1 MSLLWKSSLIAVT
14 NTNTNTNTKS
24 SYQSS
29 RILAL
34 LLLLAPGLTFAQFK
48 PWYHQYNFTYGA
60 KARAMGN
67 AFVAVADDLTASF
80 WNPAGLAGL
89 REPEFYLAYKSTG
102 QDHDYELQDRRL
114 PSDTRLYNYNFDGR
128 LNQIDFFAISA
139 PFRAWRR
146 PCTLAVG
153 YYRYVA
159 YGFKG
164 TAKEMITSLIGL
176 WPPRRTTTEFAGSEG
191 FDVLAFSLGVKA
203 ARFLSLGVT
212 LQQFFGTGRRSF
224 HTQEP
229 DEEYF
234 SSVTENLRGRSFVV
248 GALVTPSPWL
258 RLGLAWRSALRNRL
272 ESTVA
277 TWQEDGTG
285 EKFAEASASCQAW
298 VTFPEQYAAGVQLQP
313 RPWLDLSAEYSAS
326 EWQRGSIENYF
337 DAPRLPYPQLADWA
351 SAQNQ
356 VRNLRLGAEARLE
369 LGRRILRLRGGWS
382 RERQLYRDGVDA
394 AVILNGYSLGAGWEF
409 SPWLLL
415 EAAYQRQRADFRENG
430 YFNLRVEVP
439 THFRG
444 DVIFLALTYRFG
456 HVFRPNR

>member
-1 MSLLWKSSLIAVT
+1 MIRRRSLSAVT
-14 NTNTNTNTKS
+14 TTTTITKS
-24 SYQSS
+24 SFRSS
-29 RILAL
+29 FLLL
-34 LLLLAPGLTFAQFK
+34 LLLLAPAPAIAQFK
-48 PWYHQYNFTYGA
+48 PWYNQYNFAYGA

-67 AFVAVADDLTASF
+67 AFVAVADDLTAAF

-114 PSDTRLYNYNFDGR
+114 PGDTRLYNYNFDDR
-128 LNQIDFFAISA
+128 LNQIDFFAISV

-153 YYRYVA
+153 YYRYIP
-159 YGFKG
+159 YGYKG
-164 TAKEMITSLIGL
+164 TAKEVITSLVGL
-176 WPPRRTTTEFAGSEG
+176 WPAKRTTTEFTGSEG

-203 ARFLSLGVT
+203 SGFLSLGVT
-212 LQQFFGTGRRSF
+212 LQQFFGTGSRNV

-234 SSVTENLRGRSFVV
+234 SNVVENLRGRSFVI
-248 GALVTPSPWL
+248 GALVTPAPWL

-272 ESTVA
+272 ESTVS

-285 EKFAEASASCQAW
+285 QKFAEASASCQAR
-298 VTFPEQYAAGVQLQP
+298 VTIPEQYAAGLLLRP
-313 RPWLDLSAEYSAS
+313 LPWLDLSGEYSAS

-337 DAPRLPYPQLADWA
+337 DAPRLPFPQLADWA

-356 VRNLRLGAEARLE
+356 VCNLRFGAEARLA
-369 LGRRILRLRGGWS
+369 LGQRTLRLRGGWS
-382 RERQLYRDGVDA
+382 RERQLYRDGADA
-394 AVILNGYSLGAGWEF
+394 AVYLGSYSLGAGWEF

-415 EAAYQRQRADFRENG
+415 EAAFQRQRADYTENG

-439 THFRG
+439 THFRAN
-444 DVIFLALTYRFG
+444 VVFLALTYRFG
-456 HVFRPNR
+456 HIFRPNR

>member
-1 MSLLWKSSLIAVT
+1 MIAVT

-114 PSDTRLYNYNFDGR
+114 PSDTRLYNYNLDGR

-153 YYRYVA
+153 YYRYVP

-212 LQQFFGTGRRSF
+212 LQQFFGTGSRSF

-234 SSVTENLRGRSFVV
+234 SSVTDNLRGRSFVV

-298 VTFPEQYAAGVQLQP
+298 VSFPEQYAAGVQLQP